1 VGERLFVKDTSWRAR
16 FVCFAHASR
25 GIAVHLA
32 TQANAQIH
40 ALATIGA
47 VLVGLWLGL
56 SSSEWALIA
65 GAIGLVWVA
74 ETFNTAVE
82 FLVDLV
88 SPAYHPLA
96 GRVKD
101 VAAGAVLLAA
111 TTAAVIGLLIFG
123 PKLLALWRG

>member
-16 FVCFAHASR
+16 FVCFGHASR
-25 GIAVHLA
+25 GIGVHLA
-32 TQANAQIH
+32 TQANARVH
-40 ALATIGA
+40 AVASVAA
-47 VLVGLWLGL
+47 VLIGLWLGL
-56 SSSEWALIA
+56 SSVEWSVIV

-74 ETFNTAVE
+74 ETFNTAIE

-88 SPAYHPLA
+88 SPAHHPIA

-111 TTAAVIGLLIFG
+111 VTAAVIGLIIFG
-123 PKLLALWRG
+123 PKLLAFWRD